1 MQDSAINYRELLQ
14 IVQSLAVAGICA
26 LVVWLI
32 IGDE

>member
-14 IVQSLAVAGICA
+14 IIQALTVAGICA

-32 IGDE
+32 VGDE